1 MKKQTLAA
9 AVIACLMLTGCGEES
24 GIKKALQEDIEQ
36 PLCMDVG
43 RQIPFTVAVSGPYVS
58 RQEVA
63 WLDVL
68 VNEGLVKQVDTVTRG
83 SGFLAV
89 VEGTFDVTSKGKKI
103 QKDNELC
110 YGKTKMLELVEYTEP
125 QDKGGMKIVRAKVR
139 IKHDITEKWANDP
152 VLKDRVESGEETI
165 SAFLSKTNK
174 GWRVE

>member
-9 AVIACLMLTGCGEES
+9 ALVACLMLAGCGEE
-24 GIKKALQEDIEQ
+24 GAIKKALQADIEQ

-43 RQIPFTVAVSGPYVS
+43 RQIPFTVAISGPYVS
-58 RQEVA
+58 RQEVE

-68 VNEGLVKQVDTVTRG
+68 VKQGVVKQVNTETRG

-103 QKDNELC
+103 QKGNRIC

-125 QDKGGMKIVRAKVR
+125 QDKGSMKIVRAKVR
-139 IKHDITEKWANDP
+139 VRHDVTEKWAKDP
-152 VLKDRVESGEETI
+152 VFKNRIDSGERTI
-165 SAFLSKTNK
+165 SAFLTKTNK